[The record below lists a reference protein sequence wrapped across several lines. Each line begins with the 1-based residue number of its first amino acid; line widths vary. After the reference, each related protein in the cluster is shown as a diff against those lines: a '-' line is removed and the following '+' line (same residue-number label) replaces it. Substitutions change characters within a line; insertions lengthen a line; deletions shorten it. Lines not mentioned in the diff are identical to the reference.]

1 MSATRKRRICVVT
14 GTRAE
19 YGLLRWVIDGIAKSP
34 MLELRLVATA
44 MHLSPE
50 FGLTYREIE
59 GDGYT
64 IDAKVEMLLD
74 SDTAAG
80 VSKSMGLGLIGFAD
94 VFERLRPDLLLLLG
108 DRFEILAAASAAL
121 VARIPIAHL
130 HGGEITL
137 GAFDEAIRHAVTKMS
152 HLHFVAAEP
161 YRKRVIQ
168 LGENPDRVYLVG
180 GLGVDVIRHVTLLDR
195 SALEDS
201 LDFRFGSRNLLVTF
215 HPVTLEN
222 QNVEQQMDELLA
234 ALDKLHD
241 TRLIFTLPNADS
253 GSRNLIR
260 RIESFVAAHENA
272 RAYTSLGQHR
282 YLSCLKLVDAVVGN
296 SSSGLTE
303 APSMGVATVNIGER
317 QRGRLRASSVIDC
330 EPNRYDILNA
340 IEGIY
345 SAEFRSKL
353 SIVVN
358 PYGDGGASQRIVQIL
373 QTVSLDGVVKK
384 VFQDLPLGFYPP
396 PI

>member
-1 MSATRKRRICVVT
+1 
-14 GTRAE
+14 
-19 YGLLRWVIDGIAKSP
+19 VIDGIAKSP